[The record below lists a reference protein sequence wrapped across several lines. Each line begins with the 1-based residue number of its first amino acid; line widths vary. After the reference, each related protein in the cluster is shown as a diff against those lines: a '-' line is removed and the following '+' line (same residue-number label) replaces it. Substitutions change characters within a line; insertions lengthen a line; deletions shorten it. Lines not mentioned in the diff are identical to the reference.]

1 MQKISEDM
9 EIVLLVQD
17 WLLQCFLMAFTI
29 LDTDKQSLQT
39 WQSPWVCTDLY
50 QLKICLPVLLSLY
63 LKNADKNHFL
73 LCLFVLSLPTM
84 GLEDKDPHFCS
95 GSSVVSVAL
104 TSGWLFQAPQL
115 KL

>member
-1 MQKISEDM
+1 MQKIREDM
-9 EIVLLVQD
+9 DIVLLMQD
-17 WLLQCFLMAFTI
+17 QLVQCFLMAFTI
-29 LDTDKQSLQT
+29 LCTDKQSLQT

-73 LCLFVLSLPTM
+73 LRLFVLSVPLM
-84 GLEDKDPHFCS
+84 GLEDKDPHFCL
-95 GSSVVSVAL
+95 GSSVTSVAL
-104 TSGWLFQAPQL
+104 TSGWWFQAPQL